1 MEKTPEALIRQAS
14 VALLAAS
21 LRIQDGEMDLAAG
34 HLLLAIWY
42 SRGAYRVLH
51 VVPTNETESA
61 ITGLCNRMDHTVN
74 DATARA
80 LQQALIT
87 PS

>member
-1 MEKTPEALIRQAS
+1 MENTTQGLIRQAS

-51 VVPTNETESA
+51 AAPANETESE
-61 ITGLCNRMDHTVN
+61 ITALCARMDHRVN
-74 DATARA
+74 DETARA
-80 LQQALIT
+80 LQEALTT